1 MMSDSCVRINQQR
14 TTDRLS
20 VIKWQKTGK
29 TLIIQGLQL
38 PVDNIQS
45 PVGGA
50 VKAQTANLGA
60 AKPGGGINDYC

>member
-1 MMSDSCVRINQQR
+1 
-14 TTDRLS
+14 